1 MLFGLSSSF
10 GLILIMKIEFKC
22 QNAIFMPNSN
32 VKIEFFLSKYNIHP
46 QFESQNWNLNGE

>member
-32 VKIEFFLSKYNIHP
+32 VKIEFFFVKIQYSSSVRKSKLE
-46 QFESQNWNLNGE
+46 FEW